1 MRFRTAFPVA
11 LILGGAIG
19 GTLAAGGIDPHPA
32 RAGQPMGLISEATAA
47 TAARWDI
54 PVVRN
59 ESVEH
64 FVELFTGRRSAL
76 MADYL
81 KRSGRYEGMIRQKL
95 RKAGMPEDLVYL
107 SMIES
112 GFNPNARSHASAVG
126 LWQFMAPTA
135 RGYGLRVDGYVD
147 ERRDPEKSTDA
158 ALRYLRDLHTE
169 LGSWYL
175 AAAAYNG
182 GGGRVGRALKA
193 ETGRVRGK
201 NDADFWRIRHRLPR
215 ETREYVPLMVAAAL
229 IGKEPEKYG
238 LGGVSRW
245 MPVETDTVTVPG
257 GIDLGVVAR
266 AAGVSEREVTRLNS
280 HLVQKMTPP
289 GKKPFPVSIPEG
301 SAERFAAA
309 FPALR
314 EEALARAEA
323 RRAEAAE
330 GRHFDIALHHAS
342 VEGLVHVQGTLDV
355 ADALAL
361 DAAIAAR
368 AHGLLDEH
376 PDLPL
381 DVRRAMA
388 AGTLADTATGAGSR
402 NLDIYVHLDAD
413 GVEGLARVENT
424 RSLVTVEQVAEWCQ
438 VAGTPVVIRPVLD
451 LNANLHTDGYRP
463 TVLQREQAVLI
474 HPTCVFPRCTR
485 PARSCDI
492 DHVIPY
498 AEGGQTETDNLAPL
512 CRRHH
517 RLKTHT
523 PWHQAKLGAT
533 FFEWTS
539 PHGLRHTS

>member
-32 RAGQPMGLISEATAA
+32 RGGEPLGLISEAAAA

-59 ESVEH
+59 DAVEH
-64 FVELFTGRRSAL
+64 FVDLFTGRRSGL

-95 RKAGMPEDLVYL
+95 RRAGMPEDLVYL

-112 GFNPNARSHASAVG
+112 GFNPNARSHVNAVG

-158 ALRYLRDLHTE
+158 ALRYLRDLHDQ

-182 GGGRVGRALKA
+182 GDGRVSRALQA
-193 ETGRVRGK
+193 ETGRARGK
-201 NDADFWRIRHRLPR
+201 TDADFWRIRHRLPR

-229 IGKEPEKYG
+229 VGKEPEKYG
-238 LGGVSRW
+238 LGDVARW
-245 MPVETDTVTVPG
+245 MPVETDTVSVPG
-257 GIDLGVVAR
+257 GIDLAVVAR

-301 SAERFAAA
+301 RAEQFAAA

-314 EEALARAEA
+314 DDALARAEERRVAAEAAARERAAEERAAERRAAA
-323 RRAEAAE
+323 RRAEA
-330 GRHFDIALHHAS
+330 RRHAS
-342 VEGLVHVQGTLDV
+342 ASRAHRTQLTTRQRAAARVRAT
-355 ADALAL
+355 ARAR
-361 DAAIAAR
+361 AAIRAR
-368 AHGLLDEH
+368 AEERAAE
-376 PDLPL
+376 
-381 DVRRAMA
+381 RR
-388 AGTLADTATGAGSR
+388 R
-402 NLDIYVHLDAD
+402 I
-413 GVEGLARVENT
+413 AR
-424 RSLVTVEQVAEWCQ
+424 
-438 VAGTPVVIRPVLD
+438 
-451 LNANLHTDGYRP
+451 
-463 TVLQREQAVLI
+463 
-474 HPTCVFPRCTR
+474 
-485 PARSCDI
+485 AR
-492 DHVIPY
+492 
-498 AEGGQTETDNLAPL
+498 A
-512 CRRHH
+512 RRH
-517 RLKTHT
+517 R
-523 PWHQAKLGAT
+523 G
-533 FFEWTS
+533 
-539 PHGLRHTS
+539 